1 MSTCTDALNIVFILF
16 QMDEQWIGKGVDL
29 NCGVLGVFQGVIDAV
44 HLDEQTITIK
54 NVIHDVRFYLQ

>member
-1 MSTCTDALNIVFILF
+1 MFFF

-29 NCGVLGVFQGVIDAV
+29 KCGVLGIFQGVIDAV

-54 NVIHDVRFYLQ
+54 NVIHNVRSSNLKL